1 MRLYFLLIKTA
12 GGLFS
17 RGVFTAEQDRPF
29 LVKELS
35 YEKSIDENKCKN
47 TCTWIAFMATLFGC
61 KQPSGSSKTLQVW
74 EEEMVQMNRLFNHIV
89 FTVQKIVQIKAFTH
103 YIYCNT
109 FRQFCIYF
117 ACF

>member
-1 MRLYFLLIKTA
+1 MQLYFLLIKTA

-47 TCTWIAFMATLFGC
+47 TCTWISIDGNAIWM
-61 KQPSGSSKTLQVW
+61 
-74 EEEMVQMNRLFNHIV
+74 
-89 FTVQKIVQIKAFTH
+89 
-103 YIYCNT
+103 
-109 FRQFCIYF
+109 
-117 ACF
+117 